1 MRTFLIHGGD
11 KRRKRGTEADKDLKR
26 RQGIYIMGNVGMFP
40 GGNGFTCHLS
50 SYSFH
55 ILVATFGAETLLDW
69 PVPLFFSSGAVRIFV
84 TASAPPSEL
93 V

>member
-11 KRRKRGTEADKDLKR
+11 KRRKKETRADKDLKR
-26 RQGIYIMGNVGMFP
+26 RQGIYIMCNVGMFP
-40 GGNGFTCHLS
+40 GGNGFMCHLS

-69 PVPLFFSSGAVRIFV
+69 PVPVSSGAVRIFV
-84 TASAPPSEL
+84 TASARPSGL